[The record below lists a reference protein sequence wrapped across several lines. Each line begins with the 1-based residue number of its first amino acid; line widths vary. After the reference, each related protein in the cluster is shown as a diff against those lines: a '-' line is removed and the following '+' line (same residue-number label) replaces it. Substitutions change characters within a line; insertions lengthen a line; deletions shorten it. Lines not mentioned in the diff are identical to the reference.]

1 MSSIWVS
8 IRVDGRRPG
17 RRRRGRAPLER
28 RGSGRSPAPDGGG
41 LRPRALARRRRWH
54 GLRRSRVCGGL
65 PFRPKAKQAMELA
78 LREAIRWED
87 RWIGPGHVLLGLLRL
102 DAMSAKLVA
111 TQGVDLERLRAE
123 IARDLDDPR
132 QRGG

>member
-1 MSSIWVS
+1 
-8 IRVDGRRPG
+8 
-17 RRRRGRAPLER
+17 
-28 RGSGRSPAPDGGG
+28 
-41 LRPRALARRRRWH
+41 
-54 GLRRSRVCGGL
+54 
-65 PFRPKAKQAMELA
+65 MELA